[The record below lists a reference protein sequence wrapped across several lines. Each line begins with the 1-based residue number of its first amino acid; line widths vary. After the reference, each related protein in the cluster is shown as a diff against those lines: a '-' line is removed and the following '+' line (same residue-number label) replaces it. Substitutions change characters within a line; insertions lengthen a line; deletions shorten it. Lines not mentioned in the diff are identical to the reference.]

1 MITFVATATHQYAI
15 RDVLETRTHPLH
27 SRIVILSYNEFVASR
42 RLPQS
47 TYVFTDLERL
57 SVADRKLVDARIEA
71 FGQACPDCRML
82 NLPMRIGTR
91 LDIMRRLHESGI
103 NKFRMLPI
111 TTDPETFRYPVFL
124 RCDDDHEGPKSDLLH
139 SSKELRDAIA
149 ALPRDDRQ
157 NSRFVVT
164 EYVDA
169 RNANGFHEKRSYTRV
184 GSRLFPSALDQ
195 SKAWVCK
202 GEYTDPATVP
212 IPDRELA
219 FLKSDMD
226 EAALRAAF
234 SAAGI
239 EYGRADYALV
249 DGRPQIF
256 EINTNPWIE
265 PPEQVPGE
273 ARAGA
278 EHIVSAWLEAVS
290 ELADEASGTS
300 NAWREIPC
308 AAGRLPRGLSRRSA
322 AHAVLRG
329 LRQLHN
335 ETRAFRWLRRLRL
348 M

>member
-1 MITFVATATHQYAI
+1 MITFVATANHQYAV
-15 RDVLETRTHPLH
+15 RDVLETRKHPLH
-27 SRIVILSYNEFVASR
+27 GRIFILSYNEFVAFR
-42 RLPQS
+42 RLPRS

-57 SVADRKLVDARIEA
+57 NAAETRLVEARIDA
-71 FGQACPDCRML
+71 LRQTCPDCEML
-82 NLPMRIGTR
+82 NMPAQIGTR
-91 LDIMRRLHESGI
+91 LDIMRRLHEAGI
-103 NKFRMLPI
+103 NDFRMLPI
-111 TTDPETFRYPVFL
+111 TTDPEALRYPVFL
-124 RCDDDHEGPKSDLLH
+124 RCEDDHEGPKSDLLH
-139 SSKELRDAIA
+139 SPQELQDAIA
-149 ALPRDDRQ
+149 TLAPCDREGG
-157 NSRFVVT
+157 RFVVT

-169 RNANGFHEKRSYTRV
+169 RNADGLHEKRSYTRV

-219 FLKSDMD
+219 FLKSDID

-234 SAAGI
+234 DAAKI

-249 DGRPQIF
+249 GGRPQIF

-278 EHIVSAWLEAVS
+278 EHIVNAWLDAVAK
-290 ELADEASGTS
+290 LADQAPASSSTWLEVPRAIGK
-300 NAWREIPC
+300 
-308 AAGRLPRGLSRRSA
+308 LPRCLSRRGATHSM
-322 AHAVLRG
+322 LRG

-335 ETRAFRWLRRLRL
+335 ETKTMRWLRRLHII
-348 M
+348 